1 MATLSTK
8 EKKDLK
14 LRDIEFDSPIDVI
27 KEFLK
32 ANEYKSTLD
41 CFEAEIKY
49 RIINNTKKVLF
60 CNKII

>member
-1 MATLSTK
+1 LNIK
-8 EKKDLK
+8 DIKDLK

-32 ANEYKSTLD
+32 SHDYKSTLD

-49 RIINNTKKVLF
+49 KIINNQGVKNLLT
-60 CNKII
+60 